1 MNATKAR
8 SRPRPRP
15 RPLPTE
21 ISGGRSSSP
30 PPPVAIFIHRR
41 DLRVEDNLALDLV
54 RREAPE
60 GVRVVRVFIL
70 HPDQVDPRR
79 NPYHSER
86 AVSFM
91 RECVD
96 GCDAR
101 VLRARTAE
109 AALDAWD
116 SHADGEVRLVAFN
129 EDVTPWARTRDAR
142 LTAWCGARG
151 IPVLTAQDYTLFPR
165 GAVRPGSG
173 SGSGSASHHYEVFAP
188 FWRRCV
194 ARAASEIPRPL
205 PSKRPTRPTRPHP
218 RRAEA
223 LAILRRV
230 RAGAFEDYAST
241 RDFPALDATTHL
253 SAYLKFGCVSVRE
266 AFWAA
271 ADAHGLEHPL
281 VREMLWREFCAQL
294 VAAAPR
300 VLRGQIDPELGNAPL
315 RPKYASTRWPRGEAH
330 PWVARWREGRTGFPL
345 VDASMRCLNAT
356 GFLPNR
362 CRMVVAAFLTKD
374 VRADWRIG
382 ERYFATQLVDYDPA
396 SNSFGWQWAA
406 GVGADALPVFRAFNP
421 WAQGARFD
429 ADAAFVLRWV
439 PELATGAVPRALVHR
454 DSPAAAAARAE
465 AGYGAP
471 MLDHARET
479 AEAKAALMMRKA

>member
-1 MNATKAR
+1 M
-8 SRPRPRP
+8 
-15 RPLPTE
+15 
-21 ISGGRSSSP
+21 
-30 PPPVAIFIHRR
+30 VAAAAALFIHRR
-41 DLRVEDNLALDLV
+41 DLRVEDNLALALLH
-54 RREAPE
+54 REAAAV
-60 GVRVVRVFIL
+60 GARVARVFIL
-70 HPDQVDPRR
+70 HADQLDPRR
-79 NPYHSER
+79 NRYHSAR
-86 AVSFM
+86 AAAFM
-91 RECVD
+91 LECVH
-96 GCDAR
+96 GCGAR
-101 VLRARTAE
+101 VLRAPTAE
-109 AALDAWD
+109 AALAAWD
-116 SHADGEVRLVAFN
+116 ARRDGALRLVAFN
-129 EDVTPWARTRDAR
+129 EDVTPWARLRDER
-142 LTAWCGARG
+142 LRAWCQTRG
-151 IPVLTAQDYTLFPR
+151 VRVITAQDYTLFPQ
-165 GAVRPGSG
+165 GAVRPAGG
-173 SGSGSASHHYEVFAP
+173 AASHYEVFAP

-194 ARAASEIPRPL
+194 ARATSEVPRP
-205 PSKRPTRPTRPHP
+205 RPATGSAAQQGRHP

-230 RAGAFEDYAST
+230 RAGAFEDYAAT
-241 RDFPALDATTHL
+241 RDVPALDATTHL

-294 VAAAPR
+294 AAAAPR
-300 VLRGQIDPELGNAPL
+300 VLRGQVEPARGNAAL
-315 RPKYASTRWPRGEAH
+315 RPRYAAVRWPRGEAH

-362 CRMVVAAFLTKD
+362 CRMLVAAFLTKD
-374 VRADWRIG
+374 VRADWRVG
-382 ERYFATQLVDYDPA
+382 ERYFATRLVDYDPA

-439 PELATGAVPRALVHR
+439 PELAAVPRALVHR
-454 DSPAAAAARAE
+454 DAPAAAAARAA
-465 AGYGAP
+465 AGYVAPP

-479 AEAKAALMMRKA
+479 AKAKVALLTTGR